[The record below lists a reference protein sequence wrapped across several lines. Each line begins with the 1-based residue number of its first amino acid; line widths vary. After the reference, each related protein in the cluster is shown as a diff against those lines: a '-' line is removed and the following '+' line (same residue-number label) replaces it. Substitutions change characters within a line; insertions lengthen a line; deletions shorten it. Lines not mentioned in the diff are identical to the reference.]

1 MSTTSKKE
9 EKKEFS
15 EWAQWGK
22 DGTPE
27 MSKLVELL
35 IEHTNARKNILKETK
50 KWLQQN
56 GKSKQ

>member
-1 MSTTSKKE
+1 MSTTNKE
-9 EKKEFS
+9 EEFS

-27 MSKLVELL
+27 MSNLIKLLL
-35 IEHTNARKNILKETK
+35 EHTNARKNILKETK

>member
-1 MSTTSKKE
+1 MSTTSKE
-9 EKKEFS
+9 EEFS
-15 EWAQWGK
+15 KWAQWGK

-56 GKSKQ
+56 GKSKH

>member
-1 MSTTSKKE
+1 MSTTNKE
-9 EKKEFS
+9 EEFS
-15 EWAQWGK
+15 KWAQWGK

-27 MSKLVELL
+27 MSKLIELL
-35 IEHTNARKNILKETK
+35 LEHTNARKNILKETK